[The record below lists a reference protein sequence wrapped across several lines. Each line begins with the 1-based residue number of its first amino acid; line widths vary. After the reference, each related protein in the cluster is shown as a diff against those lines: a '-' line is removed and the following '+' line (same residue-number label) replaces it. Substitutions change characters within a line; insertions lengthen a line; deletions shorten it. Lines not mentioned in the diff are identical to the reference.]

1 MTLQTS
7 ILATYKSVDGWHV
20 FQADD
25 MPGLYVASKDPVKA
39 FNDVA
44 LSIKTLV
51 KLDTGVECTV
61 TPERSVKEFIAS
73 IKAHEPKTEE
83 PEPIVLSNKR
93 FAVSGVAA

>member
-25 MPGLYVASKDPVKA
+25 MPGLYVASKDAAKA

-44 LSIKTLV
+44 QSIRTLV
-51 KLDTGVECTV
+51 RLDTGVECTV
-61 TPERSVKEFIAS
+61 TPERSVKEFLAS
-73 IKAHEPKTEE
+73 IKTHKEQSKD
-83 PEPIVLSNKR
+83 PIVLSNKR
-93 FAVSGVAA
+93 FAVSGAAA